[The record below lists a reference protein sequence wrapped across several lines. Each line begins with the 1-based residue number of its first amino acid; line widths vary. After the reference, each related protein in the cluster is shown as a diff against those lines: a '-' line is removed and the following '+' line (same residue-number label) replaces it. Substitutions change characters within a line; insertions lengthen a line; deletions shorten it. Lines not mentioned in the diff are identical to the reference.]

1 MFYSAISCSGAGV
14 PSALQLLA
22 QERCHRYSGRKL
34 PSFAWEEG
42 INNFFFLSFRSVLN
56 NSLSLSSLFFFC
68 KTTEL
73 YIVHYFQCQV
83 FYESKN
89 YFPVFSSDSPIC
101 ILRNYLLYLFILF
114 QNIVYIGYF
123 KKYYYYLIFWLILDK
138 LQREMPA
145 STKFLPSHS
154 SIVWL
159 L

>member
-1 MFYSAISCSGAGV
+1 M
-14 PSALQLLA
+14 PSAAPVLVCLLHCSCLLRRGA
-22 QERCHRYSGRKL
+22 TGIQEGSCQVLLERKGL
-34 PSFAWEEG
+34 
-42 INNFFFLSFRSVLN
+42 IIFFLSFRSVLN
-56 NSLSLSSLFFFC
+56 NSLSLSSFFFFC

-154 SIVWL
+154 SIV
-159 L
+159 